1 MEYVAEEEVKATC
14 MESGWTALIKCAK
27 CESVL
32 QEQKEIPKADH
43 KEVLD
48 KAVAPTCTE
57 SGKTTGKHCET
68 CGEVLEAQT
77 EIPATGHK
85 EVVDDAVEA
94 TCTETGKTEGKHC
107 ALCGKILVEQQE
119 IEKLSHKEVID
130 EAVEAT
136 CTEPGKTVGS
146 HCDICQIVI
155 KVQEI
160 IPAYDHKEVIID
172 EGVAATC
179 TLSGKT
185 EGSHCAL
192 CGKMLSA
199 QVEIPATG
207 HKETAD
213 KEIAATCTI
222 AGKTAGSHCETCGEI
237 LKEQIEIPATGHHS
251 AERPAIEPTCTET
264 GKTALRYCDQCGL
277 VFRSRKTIEKK
288 EHTIEVIGGVYPTCK
303 TPGKTAIERCSVCGT
318 VVKESKTIPTTAHAM
333 APVRKLN
340 FMGLKKQSRCI
351 KCGKIEFEKD
361 RSKSF
366 DKVDLSDLD
375 DLLIT
380 TGNTSSGTPNTTPK
394 DEDLQVFTT
403 TTDDGIEALCL
414 MGEQTFKD
422 NFVSLSAKD
431 FLISKLVLASQENPE
446 NGNITLEVE
455 GGAKQLGLGMDRDAN
470 GEGYLYVTENGQR
483 MTIEAVNFIENGIVF
498 ITESGSK
505 LTIQSNRLKN
515 ETTTISQEKINEI
528 KAELGCEL
536 EIIITEKGF
545 EDNSGNT
552 SENTSESTSE
562 DTSEN
567 PSSDDTIIKIIRFI
581 DPEEDVII
589 KKFEDREPQS
599 YVDCVGQD
607 EKIDKEKHYCPHKQI
622 EEKHLFGPRYL
633 VENDTSYSRGD
644 YYKRC
649 PYCDY
654 EEWVCTVLKF
664 ITD

>member
-94 TCTETGKTEGKHC
+94 TCTETGKTEG
-107 ALCGKILVEQQE
+107 
-119 IEKLSHKEVID
+119 
-130 EAVEAT
+130 
-136 CTEPGKTVGS
+136 S
-146 HCDICQIVI
+146 HCEICQTVI
-155 KVQEI
+155 KTQEE

-654 EEWVCTVLKF
+654 EECVCTVLKF

>member
-94 TCTETGKTEGKHC
+94 TCTETGKTEG
-107 ALCGKILVEQQE
+107 
-119 IEKLSHKEVID
+119 
-130 EAVEAT
+130 
-136 CTEPGKTVGS
+136 S
-146 HCDICQIVI
+146 HCEICQTVI
-155 KVQEI
+155 KTQEE

-515 ETTTISQEKINEI
+515 ETNTISQEKINEI

-581 DPEEDVII
+581 DPDEDVII

-622 EEKHLFGPRYL
+622 EEKHLFVPRYL

>member
-94 TCTETGKTEGKHC
+94 TCTETGKTEG
-107 ALCGKILVEQQE
+107 
-119 IEKLSHKEVID
+119 
-130 EAVEAT
+130 
-136 CTEPGKTVGS
+136 S
-146 HCDICQIVI
+146 HCEICQTVI
-155 KVQEI
+155 KTQEE

-515 ETTTISQEKINEI
+515 ETNTISQEKINEI

-622 EEKHLFGPRYL
+622 EEKHLFVPRYL

>member
-94 TCTETGKTEGKHC
+94 TCTETGKTEG
-107 ALCGKILVEQQE
+107 
-119 IEKLSHKEVID
+119 
-130 EAVEAT
+130 
-136 CTEPGKTVGS
+136 S
-146 HCDICQIVI
+146 HCEICQTVI
-155 KVQEI
+155 KTQEE

-380 TGNTSSGTPNTTPK
+380 TGNTSSGTPKTTPK

>member
-1 MEYVAEEEVKATC
+1 MIKTQEE
-14 MESGWTALIKCAK
+14 
-27 CESVL
+27 
-32 QEQKEIPKADH
+32 
-43 KEVLD
+43 
-48 KAVAPTCTE
+48 
-57 SGKTTGKHCET
+57 
-68 CGEVLEAQT
+68 
-77 EIPATGHK
+77 
-85 EVVDDAVEA
+85 
-94 TCTETGKTEGKHC
+94 
-107 ALCGKILVEQQE
+107 
-119 IEKLSHKEVID
+119 
-130 EAVEAT
+130 
-136 CTEPGKTVGS
+136 
-146 HCDICQIVI
+146 
-155 KVQEI
+155 

>member
-94 TCTETGKTEGKHC
+94 TCTETGKTEG
-107 ALCGKILVEQQE
+107 
-119 IEKLSHKEVID
+119 
-130 EAVEAT
+130 
-136 CTEPGKTVGS
+136 S
-146 HCDICQIVI
+146 HCEICQTVI
-155 KVQEI
+155 KTQEE

-567 PSSDDTIIKIIRFI
+567 PSSDETIIKIIRFI

-622 EEKHLFGPRYL
+622 EEKHLFVPRYL

>member
-94 TCTETGKTEGKHC
+94 TCTETGKTEG
-107 ALCGKILVEQQE
+107 
-119 IEKLSHKEVID
+119 
-130 EAVEAT
+130 
-136 CTEPGKTVGS
+136 S
-146 HCDICQIVI
+146 HCEICQTVI
-155 KVQEI
+155 KTQEE

-340 FMGLKKQSRCI
+340 SMGLKKQSRCI

>member
-94 TCTETGKTEGKHC
+94 TCTETGKTEG
-107 ALCGKILVEQQE
+107 
-119 IEKLSHKEVID
+119 
-130 EAVEAT
+130 
-136 CTEPGKTVGS
+136 S
-146 HCDICQIVI
+146 HCEICQTVI
-155 KVQEI
+155 KTQEE

-340 FMGLKKQSRCI
+340 FIGLKKQSRCI

-414 MGEQTFKD
+414 IGEQTFKD

>member
-1 MEYVAEEEVKATC
+1 MRTVRDILTNPVYC
-14 MESGWTALIKCAK
+14 TADEAAFDYFTRLGSDVCF
-27 CESVL
+27 ER
-32 QEQKEIPKADH
+32 EKADGKHGLMPFHRTEQNGRKQLRLPPEEWMISLGKHKPIIPSEEWIKVQEIIPAYGH
-43 KEVLD
+43 KEVVD
-48 KAVAPTCTE
+48 EAIEATCTE
-57 SGKTTGKHCET
+57 SGKTE
-68 CGEVLEAQT
+68 
-77 EIPATGHK
+77 
-85 EVVDDAVEA
+85 
-94 TCTETGKTEGKHC
+94 
-107 ALCGKILVEQQE
+107 
-119 IEKLSHKEVID
+119 
-130 EAVEAT
+130 
-136 CTEPGKTVGS
+136 GS
-146 HCDICQIVI
+146 HCEICQTVI
-155 KVQEI
+155 KTQEE

-470 GEGYLYVTENGQR
+470 GEG
-483 MTIEAVNFIENGIVF
+483 
-498 ITESGSK
+498 
-505 LTIQSNRLKN
+505 
-515 ETTTISQEKINEI
+515 
-528 KAELGCEL
+528 
-536 EIIITEKGF
+536 
-545 EDNSGNT
+545 
-552 SENTSESTSE
+552 
-562 DTSEN
+562 
-567 PSSDDTIIKIIRFI
+567 
-581 DPEEDVII
+581 
-589 KKFEDREPQS
+589 
-599 YVDCVGQD
+599 
-607 EKIDKEKHYCPHKQI
+607 
-622 EEKHLFGPRYL
+622 
-633 VENDTSYSRGD
+633 
-644 YYKRC
+644 
-649 PYCDY
+649 
-654 EEWVCTVLKF
+654 
-664 ITD
+664 

>member
-94 TCTETGKTEGKHC
+94 TCTETGKTEG
-107 ALCGKILVEQQE
+107 
-119 IEKLSHKEVID
+119 
-130 EAVEAT
+130 
-136 CTEPGKTVGS
+136 S
-146 HCDICQIVI
+146 HCEICQTVI
-155 KVQEI
+155 KTQEE

-431 FLISKLVLASQENPE
+431 FLISKLVLASQE
-446 NGNITLEVE
+446 VE

>member
-1 MEYVAEEEVKATC
+1 MEYVAEEVKATC

-94 TCTETGKTEGKHC
+94 TCTETGKTEG
-107 ALCGKILVEQQE
+107 
-119 IEKLSHKEVID
+119 
-130 EAVEAT
+130 
-136 CTEPGKTVGS
+136 S
-146 HCDICQIVI
+146 HCEICQTVI
-155 KVQEI
+155 KTQEE

-552 SENTSESTSE
+552 SENTSESTLE

>member
-94 TCTETGKTEGKHC
+94 TCTETGKTEG
-107 ALCGKILVEQQE
+107 
-119 IEKLSHKEVID
+119 
-130 EAVEAT
+130 
-136 CTEPGKTVGS
+136 S
-146 HCDICQIVI
+146 HCEICQTVI
-155 KVQEI
+155 KTQEE

-483 MTIEAVNFIENGIVF
+483 MTIEAVNFIENEIVF

-622 EEKHLFGPRYL
+622 EEKHLFVPRYL

>member
-94 TCTETGKTEGKHC
+94 TCTETGKTEG
-107 ALCGKILVEQQE
+107 
-119 IEKLSHKEVID
+119 
-130 EAVEAT
+130 
-136 CTEPGKTVGS
+136 S
-146 HCDICQIVI
+146 HCEICQTVI
-155 KVQEI
+155 KTQEE

>member
-77 EIPATGHK
+77 EIPATEHK

-94 TCTETGKTEGKHC
+94 TCTETGKTEG
-107 ALCGKILVEQQE
+107 
-119 IEKLSHKEVID
+119 
-130 EAVEAT
+130 
-136 CTEPGKTVGS
+136 S
-146 HCDICQIVI
+146 HCEICQTVI
-155 KVQEI
+155 KTQEE

>member
-94 TCTETGKTEGKHC
+94 TCTETGKTEG
-107 ALCGKILVEQQE
+107 
-119 IEKLSHKEVID
+119 
-130 EAVEAT
+130 
-136 CTEPGKTVGS
+136 S
-146 HCDICQIVI
+146 HCEICQTVI
-155 KVQEI
+155 KTQEE

-192 CGKMLSA
+192 CGKVLSA

-207 HKETAD
+207 HKEAVD
-213 KEIAATCTI
+213 EKIAATCTI

>member
-48 KAVAPTCTE
+48 KAVAPTSTE

-94 TCTETGKTEGKHC
+94 TCTETGKTEG
-107 ALCGKILVEQQE
+107 
-119 IEKLSHKEVID
+119 
-130 EAVEAT
+130 
-136 CTEPGKTVGS
+136 S
-146 HCDICQIVI
+146 HCEICQTVI
-155 KVQEI
+155 KTQEE

>member
-94 TCTETGKTEGKHC
+94 TCTETGKTEG
-107 ALCGKILVEQQE
+107 
-119 IEKLSHKEVID
+119 
-130 EAVEAT
+130 
-136 CTEPGKTVGS
+136 S
-146 HCDICQIVI
+146 HCEICQTVI
-155 KVQEI
+155 KTQEE

-403 TTDDGIEALCL
+403 TTDDGLEALCL

>member
-1 MEYVAEEEVKATC
+1 MIKCSKCNAVLQEQEEIPPYNHKEVIIDEAIEASCTEYGKTAGSHCAICDQILIPQEIIPKLDHKEVVDEGTKATC
-14 MESGWTALIKCAK
+14 KESGWTALIKCAK
-27 CESVL
+27 CESIL

-43 KEVLD
+43 KEVID
-48 KAVAPTCTE
+48 ESKEASCTE
-57 SGKTTGKHCET
+57 PGLTAGSHCET
-68 CGEVLEAQT
+68 CGTVLKAQ
-77 EIPATGHK
+77 EIIPATGHNEYVAEK
-85 EVVDDAVEA
+85 E
-94 TCTETGKTEGKHC
+94 
-107 ALCGKILVEQQE
+107 
-119 IEKLSHKEVID
+119 
-130 EAVEAT
+130 
-136 CTEPGKTVGS
+136 EP
-146 HCDICQIVI
+146 
-155 KVQEI
+155 
-160 IPAYDHKEVIID
+160 
-172 EGVAATC
+172 
-179 TLSGKT
+179 
-185 EGSHCAL
+185 
-192 CGKMLSA
+192 
-199 QVEIPATG
+199 
-207 HKETAD
+207 
-213 KEIAATCTI
+213 ATCTI

-340 FMGLKKQSRCI
+340 FIGLKKQSRCI

-414 MGEQTFKD
+414 IGEQTFKD

>member
-94 TCTETGKTEGKHC
+94 TCTETGKTEG
-107 ALCGKILVEQQE
+107 
-119 IEKLSHKEVID
+119 
-130 EAVEAT
+130 
-136 CTEPGKTVGS
+136 S
-146 HCDICQIVI
+146 HCEICQTVI
-155 KVQEI
+155 KTQEE

-545 EDNSGNT
+545 EDNSGHT

-622 EEKHLFGPRYL
+622 EEKHLFVPRYL

>member
-94 TCTETGKTEGKHC
+94 TCTETGKTEG
-107 ALCGKILVEQQE
+107 
-119 IEKLSHKEVID
+119 
-130 EAVEAT
+130 
-136 CTEPGKTVGS
+136 S
-146 HCDICQIVI
+146 HCEICQTVI
-155 KVQEI
+155 KTQEE

-172 EGVAATC
+172 KGVAATC